1 MEKSIIESDT
11 NKSVSSIEIIRI
23 CLGSYLL
30 RVQEADVAWVFNPW
44 PDISKYLIHQQLD
57 FNGVV
62 YPDLRVQNGVSC
74 NLIEFP
80 LLHAMFVQ
88 GMIFRGEKPTLVG
101 TENKFVLARK
111 ALNVVCMV
119 SMMLLRWKI
128 AICLKLR
135 WKI

>member
-1 MEKSIIESDT
+1 MEKRIIEADAG
-11 NKSVSSIEIIRI
+11 KSVSPIEIIQI

-30 RVQEADVAWVFNPW
+30 RVAEADVAWVFNPW

-101 TENKFVLARK
+101 SMICFTLTTAGYTVL
-111 ALNVVCMV
+111 M
-119 SMMLLRWKI
+119 SLLV
-128 AICLKLR
+128 
-135 WKI
+135 